1 MKAVWRNPL
10 QFRSVNRMMKYGDLE
25 KIKQFVFDGD
35 NTACFIE
42 RERILARLSTEME
55 GYQGGDREARIIA
68 GVLSGVSVPLYDC
81 DYFAGRVVEAQPD
94 AGMEAPSRLIASTGH
109 MSPDYEKLLRLGLSG
124 ILDEI
129 RTNAAR
135 KGTPEAKLFCE
146 NAEII
151 INAVRDYALRY
162 ACEAEKQGRT
172 QMAEALRR
180 VPYEPAYD
188 LYSALQG
195 IWLIHMIASCYVG
208 GRDYAFGRFDQ
219 YMLPYYEKAVADGM
233 TEDEAAE
240 MLAGFFVKCNE
251 ICGRTTHNY
260 KKKPILSNASKQYV
274 NIGGEHPNAF
284 SYVVL
289 RAQMLNN
296 MAQPQ
301 TTVLL
306 KSDADPAFTDA
317 VFKAMAA
324 LTDKLHIYNYDL
336 VEKSLIAKGLPVHI
350 AKDHSYSACCT
361 FDLHWHNYRREF
373 YVPVLQ
379 IFLKTLSENT
389 FDSVDGLLEVFKGNL
404 AASMQEYAD
413 SQQYGDPVKRPMFAF
428 SGLLM
433 PDSCVECEYPTDGNS
448 PYSVMNMFC
457 PGVATLGD
465 SLMVLDRL
473 VFKGKRFGYD
483 EFIRILKSDYAGHEE
498 LRQEILSWPRFGNDT
513 DDDDYTVR
521 AGNAFLDAVDS
532 LDLKPN
538 FLAFGGFYSLERDNT
553 WREQVGATPD
563 GRHAFEPFSENQ
575 SPTYGADKSGITSLL
590 NSVSKLP
597 FDRAVTGGLNITFSR
612 NYPPE
617 ILKALAVSYFEKGG
631 LHMGISVV
639 DKEVL
644 RDAMVHPEKYRA
656 LTVRLYGFSEY
667 FVSLPEWQQIAV
679 INRTAY

>member
-1 MKAVWRNPL
+1 
-10 QFRSVNRMMKYGDLE
+10 MKYGNMDR
-25 KIKQFVFDGD
+25 IKALVFEGD
-35 NTACFIE
+35 NEACFIE
-42 RERILARLSTEME
+42 RERILKNLAVEME
-55 GYQGGDREARIIA
+55 GYTGADRPVRIIEK
-68 GVLSGVSVPLYDC
+68 LLDSVSVPVLEC
-81 DYFAGRVVEAQPD
+81 DYFAGRVVEALPD
-94 AGMEAPSRLIASTGH
+94 EGMEAPSRLIASTGH
-109 MSPDYEKLLRLGLSG
+109 MSPDYKKLLRLGLSG

-129 RTNAAR
+129 IKKAREKNTDKARQFARNA
-135 KGTPEAKLFCE
+135 G
-146 NAEII
+146 II
-151 INAVRDYALRY
+151 IDAVRRYALRY
-162 ACEAEKQGRT
+162 SEEAEKCGKTR
-172 QMAEALRR
+172 MAEALRH

-208 GRDYAFGRFDQ
+208 GRDYAFGRFDR
-219 YMLPYYEKAVADGM
+219 YMLPYYEKALADGE
-233 TEDEAAE
+233 TEDELAE
-240 MLAGFFVKCNE
+240 LLAGFFVKCNE

-274 NIGGEHPNAF
+274 NIGGEKPNAF
-284 SYVVL
+284 SGLVL
-289 RAQMLNN
+289 KAQQINN

-306 KSDADPAFTDA
+306 KPDADAAFTDE
-317 VFKAMAA
+317 VFSAMAV

-336 VEKSLIAKGLPVHI
+336 VTGSLIEKGLPEEI

-361 FDLHWHNYRREF
+361 FDLHYHNYRREF

-379 IFLKTLSENT
+379 IFLETIMGKRY
-389 FDSVDGLLEVFKGNL
+389 DSVEGILKDLTRNL
-404 AASMQEYAD
+404 TSSMQAYAD
-413 SQQYGDPVKRPMFAF
+413 SQQFGDPEKLPMFAF

-433 PDSCVECEYPTDGNS
+433 PDSCVECEYPCEGNS
-448 PYSVMNMFC
+448 PYSVLNMFC

-465 SLMVLDRL
+465 SLMVMDRL
-473 VFKGKRFGYD
+473 VFKEKRFDYD
-483 EFIRILKSDYAGHEE
+483 AFVDILRHDYEGKED
-498 LRQEILSWPRFGNDT
+498 LRQEILFWTRFGNDT
-513 DDDDYTVR
+513 EADEYTRR
-521 AGNAFLDAVDS
+521 AGNAFLDAVDALS
-532 LDLKPN
+532 LKPN
-538 FLAFGGFYSLERDNT
+538 FYAFGGFYSLERDNS

-575 SPTYGADKSGITSLL
+575 SPTYGADKAGISALL

-597 FDRAVTGGLNITFSR
+597 FERAVTGGLNITFSK

-617 ILKALAVSYFEKGG
+617 ILKALALSYFETGG

-639 DKEVL
+639 DKDVL
-644 RDAMVHPEKYRA
+644 RDAMVHPEKYKS